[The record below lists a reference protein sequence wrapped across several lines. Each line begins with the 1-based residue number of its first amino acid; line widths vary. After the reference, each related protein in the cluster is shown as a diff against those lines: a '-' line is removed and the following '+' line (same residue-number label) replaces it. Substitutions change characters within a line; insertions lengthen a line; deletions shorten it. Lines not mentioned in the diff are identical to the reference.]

1 MSKVAVYDI
10 IAGDEVLYVGAAA
23 VPRRRAVQHRIS
35 GKLMPGLQLR
45 VFEWCPCRAD
55 ALRLE
60 RKRIKELR
68 PIMNGHGKI
77 LPPDVRKYAV
87 SRAIE
92 NQVPTWHPRM
102 RRPRYGKCNPD
113 LIEG

>member
-23 VPRRRAVQHRIS
+23 VPRRRAVQHRIR
-35 GKLMPGLQLR
+35 GRLMPGLQLR
-45 VFEWCPCRAD
+45 VFEWCRCRAD

-60 RKRIKELR
+60 GKRIKELR
-68 PIMNGHGKI
+68 PIMNGCGKV
-77 LPPDVRKYAV
+77 LPPEVRQYVV

-102 RRPRYGKCNPD
+102 QRPAYGKMNPD